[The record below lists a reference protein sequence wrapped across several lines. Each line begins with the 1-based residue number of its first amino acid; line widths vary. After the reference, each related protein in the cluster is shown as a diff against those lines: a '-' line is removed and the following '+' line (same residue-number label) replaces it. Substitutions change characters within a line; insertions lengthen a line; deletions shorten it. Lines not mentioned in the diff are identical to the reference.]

1 MILDFGDR
9 RERDFY
15 DRAVGAEHFNA
26 RSRKSLSGF
35 HTPNRAPD
43 SPPISRDDLYVILT
57 VKGLKCRE
65 CFSYFQFAGPPRP

>member
-9 RERDFY
+9 GEWNFH
-15 DRAVGAEHFNA
+15 DRAVGTEHLDA
-26 RSRKSLSGF
+26 GRGKRLRGF
-35 HTPNRAPD
+35 HTPNCPSD
-43 SPPISRDDLYVILT
+43 SPPISRNNLYVVFA